1 MEKILLV
8 DDETNILEGYQRQ
21 LRKQFEVHTALG
33 AEQALK
39 TLRAQGPFAVVVAD
53 FRMPGMDG
61 NQFLSCVRQFFQ
73 DTVRMM
79 LTGTTELDTAMEAVN
94 QGAIFRFLTKPCP
107 PETLANALEAGVKQ
121 YHLIM
126 AEKELLEQTL
136 TGSLQA
142 LANILSLV
150 NPEAFGRASRLKRYI
165 TGLAHQMS
173 LSNIWGLEIAAT
185 LSQIGCVILP
195 EALLKKVNAGES
207 LGPHEE
213 HIFNQHPGT
222 GAAILAHI
230 PRMEGIASFIAYQ
243 HKHFDGSG
251 TPHDPRKGEDIPLG
265 ARLLKVALDFDTL
278 QMQDFSRSQAFGEM
292 ESREGWYDPAVL
304 QAFKSAFVPEA
315 ELKVETV
322 SLSDLRPQMVLA
334 EGIFDKG
341 ILLAA
346 KGQEL
351 TEWMI
356 ARLKLVKGNR
366 SVNEPIRVI
375 VPDDPSSGS
384 DALEPIQQNVDNG
397 NLVGCAFGQG
407 SRVE

>member
-8 DDETNILEGYQRQ
+8 DDEANILEAHQRQ
-21 LRKQFEVHTALG
+21 FRKQFQVHTALG
-33 AEQALK
+33 GEQGLK
-39 TLRAQGPFAVVVAD
+39 TLRAQGPFAVVVSD

-61 NQFLSCVRQFFQ
+61 NQFLSCVRQFHQ

-79 LTGTTELDTAMEAVN
+79 LTGNADLDMAMEAVN

-107 PETLANALEAGVKQ
+107 PETLATALEAGVKQ
-121 YHLIM
+121 YRLIR

-142 LANILSLV
+142 LANVLSLV
-150 NPEAFGRASRLKRYI
+150 HPEAFGRASRLKRYV
-165 TGLAHQMS
+165 TGLAHHMG
-173 LSNIWGLEIAAT
+173 LSNVWGLEIAAT

-195 EALLKKVNAGES
+195 ETLLKKVNAGEP
-207 LGPHEE
+207 LDPQEE
-213 HIFNQHPGT
+213 RLFTTHPST
-222 GAAILAHI
+222 GANILANI
-230 PRMEGIASFIAYQ
+230 PRMEGIASFIESQ

-251 TPHDPRKGEDIPLG
+251 TPDDPRRGEDIPLG

-278 QMQDFSRSQAFGEM
+278 QMQDFPGSQAFGEM
-292 ESREGWYDPAVL
+292 ENRRGWYDPAVL
-304 QAFKSAFVPEA
+304 QALKIAFVPGQK
-315 ELKVETV
+315 LKLATL
-322 SLSDLRPQMVLA
+322 SLRDLRPQMVLA

-356 ARLKLVKGNR
+356 SRLKLIKGTR
-366 SVNEPIRVI
+366 SDKEPIRVI
-375 VPDDPSSGS
+375 VPDDPSPG
-384 DALEPIQQNVDNG
+384 AMPPG
-397 NLVGCAFGQG
+397 KKP
-407 SRVE
+407 